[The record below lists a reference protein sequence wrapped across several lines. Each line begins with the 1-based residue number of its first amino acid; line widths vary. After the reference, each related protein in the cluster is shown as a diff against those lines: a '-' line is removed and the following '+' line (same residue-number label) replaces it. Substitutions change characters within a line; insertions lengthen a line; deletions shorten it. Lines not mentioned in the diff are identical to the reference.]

1 MAEPHWHWGLIP
13 DTPLTSEERKTL
25 LAEEKSVLKKLQTG
39 QKGYCAACGFP
50 AMAALRGHK
59 QDGRWLGVCPLCR
72 AGLNLALAPEQ
83 SQVVFMPETSQI
95 KLNQTLHTIYAWMHS
110 TDRNRL
116 DTADIVFDMLNDR
129 SMYTESLLG
138 VRQLTP
144 GVLLAQVWEMSPTE
158 RQGAQRLLQH
168 LRLILFPEAI
178 ASAVD
183 YWHKTV
189 YPRWQPIQR
198 KAS

>member
-1 MAEPHWHWGLIP
+1 MANPQWHWGTIP
-13 DTPLTSEERKTL
+13 DSPPTLEERNAL
-25 LAEEKSVLKKLQTG
+25 IAEEKRVLQKVQQA

-59 QDGRWLGVCPLCR
+59 QDGRWFGVCPVCR
-72 AGLNLALAPEQ
+72 AGLNLAFAPEEAQ
-83 SQVVFMPETSQI
+83 MVFMPETPQVKI
-95 KLNQTLHTIYAWMHS
+95 NQTLHTIYAWMHS
-110 TDRNRL
+110 ADRNQL
-116 DTADIVFDMLNDR
+116 DTADIVFDLINDR
-129 SMYTESLLG
+129 SMYTESILG

-144 GVLLAQVWEMSPTE
+144 GGLLAQVWDMSPTE

-198 KAS
+198 KPS